1 MTEERILKD
10 KRLGK
15 NITDEIVTRK
25 RALNFYSLVNILPDP
40 DMVLRKQGKDIRIYK
55 ELLYDSHV
63 FACCQSRKAG
73 VLSLEWDINRGSD
86 KYKNAEFIRELL
98 KKLDIHK
105 LINDILNA
113 TQFGFQPLEIMW
125 KKEKNGQVLP
135 EKVVA
140 KPPEWFCFDDNNHLK
155 FRTKENYFG
164 EELPNRKFLCP
175 QSNPSYE
182 NLVDNCT
189 IFNVLNKQ
197 TYMVEGNLGNIK
209 ITTPEDMYLLR
220 ALINYKEDLEAF
232 GFAGKNQETL

>member
-1 MTEERILKD
+1 MRQKTK
-10 KRLGK
+10 LGK

-105 LINDILNA
+105 HFQIL
-113 TQFGFQPLEIMW
+113 
-125 KKEKNGQVLP
+125 
-135 EKVVA
+135 
-140 KPPEWFCFDDNNHLK
+140 
-155 FRTKENYFG
+155 Y
-164 EELPNRKFLCP
+164 
-175 QSNPSYE
+175 
-182 NLVDNCT
+182 
-189 IFNVLNKQ
+189 
-197 TYMVEGNLGNIK
+197 
-209 ITTPEDMYLLR
+209 
-220 ALINYKEDLEAF
+220 
-232 GFAGKNQETL
+232 